1 MLWVLCLSAQALL
14 IGFILQRKLLRAYPF
29 FVAFLSVDLGCSLVL
44 INIPY
49 ISPAYAATF
58 RVCQVLAAVLQ
69 LGMAGE
75 LFERLCCHFRQFR
88 GMSPFR
94 FYMATFLLVLTG
106 LLCLAVFPS
115 VPARYPQLLVVW
127 FERWETAVLAIT
139 LALFW
144 WVLRRFLGL
153 KPQMRSN
160 VLAHG
165 TILTTYYAVSAVSD
179 ALMLVAQSTAGV
191 RAVNLGMLTGMLGC
205 FVAWMIYLRRDGERL
220 LPELPVSP
228 EALAYS
234 RLWRRILLQ
243 YVQQAGR

>member
-1 MLWVLCLSAQALL
+1 
-14 IGFILQRKLLRAYPF
+14 
-29 FVAFLSVDLGCSLVL
+29 
-44 INIPY
+44 
-49 ISPAYAATF
+49 
-58 RVCQVLAAVLQ
+58 
-69 LGMAGE
+69 MAGE
-75 LFERLCCHFRQFR
+75 LFERLCCHFRQFK

-94 FYMATFLLVLTG
+94 FYMATSLLALTG
-106 LLCLAVFPS
+106 LLCLAVFPR

-139 LALFW
+139 LAMSW

-165 TILTTYYAVSAVSD
+165 LILTSYYAISAVSA
-179 ALMLVAQSTAGV
+179 ALLLIARTTIGV
-191 RAVNLGMLTGMLGC
+191 NAVNVVMLTGMLGC
-205 FVAWMIYLRRDGERL
+205 FVAWMIYLRRDGEWL